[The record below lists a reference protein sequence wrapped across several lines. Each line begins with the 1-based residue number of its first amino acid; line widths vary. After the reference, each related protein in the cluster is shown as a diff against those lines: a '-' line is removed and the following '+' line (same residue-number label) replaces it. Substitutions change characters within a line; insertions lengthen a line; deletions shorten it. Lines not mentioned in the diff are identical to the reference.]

1 MEPIRV
7 PAKPPPTR
15 MRDGAPWYECTKSAN
30 VVKVDAVKS
39 VRPREFKRR
48 HYGVRL
54 DIHAEMM
61 ERVGLKAARPGQPH
75 HGADASRRA
84 LDLAIHLLRY
94 EEEHRAQQD
103 WADSD
108 VKREQA
114 ELLERRRVRR
124 EEHLKRE
131 RDKAQFMGSWMNQGY
146 DDWKRQQTRERQRVR
161 RDLRFELS
169 LLDAKKLKD
178 QQKDANA
185 SLDQKGGVE
194 RFERNMTRLGIQAPI
209 ETTRSPVRESAQVY
223 LQRIE
228 AQVAETTGQPKEMFD
243 MMSSLREKG
252 SKNRHAQKEKDRR
265 RRKMHVEQRKQQVEL
280 EVTRGEQERLDG
292 FAERARAQRKLSEAI
307 EEKRVAKETRAAEVT
322 LKIARE
328 IEERDKKGVEAFEI
342 FAEEARE
349 RAKEPDRIE
358 AVQTIIDEERAA
370 SAARKHVRAQG
381 YAKDTADKFLDMVCV
396 VLKIREDNGRRP
408 MPFPE
413 YRALK
418 ATYVGPLPFFVDD
431 DNGPPPPGEK
441 KKAIA
446 ERLAFEAGTG
456 DWFWGVSH
464 EERFGRDARDPVV
477 LATETLALLCG
488 DEPPSLRPEAP
499 AVPSLKRVC
508 VLGFDAEA
516 VADGGAALGLA
527 PCTPALAVAA
537 ALRKAEAAAAEA
549 VRKAEAAAAEAVRK
563 AEAAAT
569 EAGEEG
575 EDGPEEETPPGDDD
589 EAAPPAPPLQARGA
603 DLLQLPEATVSYES
617 EEEEEN
623 AAPAPAAGEDG
634 DELVADDG
642 DELVQAEDAPAEDPE
657 VVEAARLEEE
667 ARLEAKRARAS
678 ERRIE
683 AIARAAPDALLAAT
697 IVAFCGEAAAAGRGF
712 ALGGFPTTVVQAE
725 LLEGAFKQAVYEA
738 ALGAASATVA
748 AARAPVTAAE
758 ESVVEAQTAVDE
770 AQVALDERNASPE
783 EEAEEGLEV
792 AESALAAA
800 QVTLAEAQG
809 ALCEAQEVLDEA
821 TAAKDAVLQAGD
833 EPAGDA
839 APMVDALITLIPA
852 PVPDNEEDG
861 DGEETAP
868 APEAAPAPVDE
879 AAAWMAGR
887 AAHALTWAPAH
898 RILGEERV
906 AAFVCLLEDG
916 LEDDADTPS
925 EEAEPGG
932 EEDKTLLDKF
942 RDRKQLTTVLQEARV
957 AGAANARLEA
967 RKAKISAKAA
977 ERVDMLS
984 PAAKIWR
991 DRALGDREVDL
1002 ERARAS
1008 IRGWHSDLEMH
1019 EYCARAY
1026 CLAMDDQR
1034 ALIHA
1039 HCSYARKSFRNAL
1052 REPDPRWDACQKAAA
1067 RQMNRRE
1074 ITSTDKCRGTRL
1086 ELTDELELGLGD
1098 IVDDRKRA
1106 FDEKSRLAAEKAL
1119 ERANKACEL
1128 LGILASRLC
1137 AAESTRF
1144 ASGCLTLDEFEEIS
1158 GGEAAC
1164 VAPAD
1169 VTKRLATQLI
1179 ALEEAVVIADDQEIG
1194 DKVRD
1199 TASLCIP
1206 LAAVDGARPARI
1218 KAPHTV
1224 QFASHSVRRLGAIV
1238 ERFDRAEQL
1247 LRGIVGALRAQL
1259 DAMTAARVR
1268 VEHMRVGAHL
1278 RAFRKRVKADEV
1290 RVEPLVVGNDDG
1302 IDALLVFR

>member
-1 MEPIRV
+1 M
-7 PAKPPPTR
+7 
-15 MRDGAPWYECTKSAN
+15 
-30 VVKVDAVKS
+30 
-39 VRPREFKRR
+39 
-48 HYGVRL
+48 
-54 DIHAEMM
+54 
-61 ERVGLKAARPGQPH
+61 
-75 HGADASRRA
+75 
-84 LDLAIHLLRY
+84 
-94 EEEHRAQQD
+94 
-103 WADSD
+103 
-108 VKREQA
+108 
-114 ELLERRRVRR
+114 
-124 EEHLKRE
+124 
-131 RDKAQFMGSWMNQGY
+131 
-146 DDWKRQQTRERQRVR
+146 
-161 RDLRFELS
+161 
-169 LLDAKKLKD
+169 
-178 QQKDANA
+178 
-185 SLDQKGGVE
+185 
-194 RFERNMTRLGIQAPI
+194 
-209 ETTRSPVRESAQVY
+209 
-223 LQRIE
+223 
-228 AQVAETTGQPKEMFD
+228 
-243 MMSSLREKG
+243 
-252 SKNRHAQKEKDRR
+252 
-265 RRKMHVEQRKQQVEL
+265 
-280 EVTRGEQERLDG
+280 
-292 FAERARAQRKLSEAI
+292 
-307 EEKRVAKETRAAEVT
+307 
-322 LKIARE
+322 
-328 IEERDKKGVEAFEI
+328 
-342 FAEEARE
+342 
-349 RAKEPDRIE
+349 
-358 AVQTIIDEERAA
+358 
-370 SAARKHVRAQG
+370 
-381 YAKDTADKFLDMVCV
+381 
-396 VLKIREDNGRRP
+396 
-408 MPFPE
+408 
-413 YRALK
+413 
-418 ATYVGPLPFFVDD
+418 
-431 DNGPPPPGEK
+431 
-441 KKAIA
+441 
-446 ERLAFEAGTG
+446 
-456 DWFWGVSH
+456 
-464 EERFGRDARDPVV
+464 
-477 LATETLALLCG
+477 ATETLALLCG

-549 VRKAEAAAAEAVRK
+549 AE
-563 AEAAAT
+563 AT
-569 EAGEEG
+569 EAAEG
-575 EDGPEEETPPGDDD
+575 EDGPAEEKPPGDDD
-589 EAAPPAPPLQARGA
+589 EAAAPAPPLQARGA
-603 DLLQLPEATVSYES
+603 DLLQLPEASVSYES
-617 EEEEEN
+617 EEEEEE
-623 AAPAPAAGEDG
+623 AAPAPATG
-634 DELVADDG
+634 DDG

-683 AIARAAPDALLAAT
+683 AIAMAAPDALLAAT
-697 IVAFCGEAAAAGRGF
+697 VVACCGEAADAGRGF
-712 ALGGFPTTVVQAE
+712 ALGGFPTTVIQAE
-725 LLEGAFKQAVYEA
+725 LLEGAFRTYAYEA

-748 AARAPVTAAE
+748 AAQAPVFAAE
-758 ESVVEAQTAVDE
+758 ESVSAAQAALDE
-770 AQVALDERNASPE
+770 AQVALDEGNASPD
-783 EEAEEGLEV
+783 EEADPEV
-792 AESALAAA
+792 LAAAESTLAAA
-800 QVTLAEAQG
+800 QGALAEAQG
-809 ALCEAQEVLDEA
+809 ALREAQEVLDEA
-821 TAAKDAVLQAGD
+821 TAAKNAVLQAGD

-839 APMVDALITLIPA
+839 APMVDALITLLAA
-852 PVPDNEEDG
+852 PVPDNEDDG

-868 APEAAPAPVDE
+868 APEVAPAPVDE

-916 LEDDADTPS
+916 LDDDADTPS

-967 RKAKISAKAA
+967 REAKISAKAA

-991 DRALGDREVDL
+991 NRELGVREVDL

-1034 ALIHA
+1034 VLIHA

-1137 AAESTRF
+1137 AAETTRF
-1144 ASGCLTLDEFEEIS
+1144 ASGCLTLDDFEEIS

-1179 ALEEAVVIADDQEIG
+1179 ALEEAVVIADDPEIG

-1206 LAAVDGARPARI
+1206 LAAIDGARPARI

-1247 LRGIVGALRAQL
+1247 FRGIVGALLAQL

-1290 RVEPLVVGNDDG
+1290 RVEPLVVGKDDE
-1302 IDALLVFR
+1302 IDALLMFR